1 MAQRRSNALFIIIN
15 VVISLAVALLVITVY
30 SSNQTEE
37 TPRARPTIVLVVT
50 ATSDPNQPL
59 PAAALQGTLDAQAGT
74 VVALERNLES
84 ANAALAQAANSDSQA
99 TPEVSSGNQ
108 PIAQANTGSNPQ
120 ASDPDLPTIDPNLI
134 PALPTR
140 RSGAGGG
147 GDSAIA
153 QAAIT
158 ATPADGCQRYF
169 VQSGDTASTIAARF
183 EVDLSELFV
192 LNGINDRTVL
202 QIGDEL
208 LVPSPTCQQEVPP
221 TETPT
226 AQPTFNL
233 TIVAPTAT
241 LAVVNEDSQVQI
253 VQILNAG
260 DITTEQVEI
269 QNLGGE
275 LNLRGWTLSDSQGN
289 LFTFPEV
296 RLVPGSVIR
305 VSSRVGTNTPG
316 FLYWNQNQA
325 IWQQSETA
333 TLTDA
338 EGVVQSLF
346 TPQTQ
351 IINFGP
357 TATP

>member
-1 MAQRRSNALFIIIN
+1 MAQRRSNALFIVIN

-30 SSNQTEE
+30 SSGQPQEE
-37 TPRARPTIVLVVT
+37 TRARPTIVLVVT
-50 ATSDPNQPL
+50 ATTDPNQPL
-59 PAAALQGTLDAQAGT
+59 PAAALQGTLDAQEGT
-74 VVALERNLES
+74 VVALERDLQS
-84 ANAALAQAANSDSQA
+84 ANAALVQAQ
-99 TPEVSSGNQ
+99 
-108 PIAQANTGSNPQ
+108 SNPASTLPPAAEQ
-120 ASDPDLPTIDPNLI
+120 GNSSVSQPNTSPQSSDPDLPTIDPRLI
-134 PALPTR
+134 PALPTS
-140 RSGAGGG
+140 RSASNTTGNN
-147 GDSAIA
+147 AIVN
-153 QAAIT
+153 AAIT
-158 ATPADGCQRYF
+158 ATPADGCQRYY

-183 EVDLSELFV
+183 EVALSELFV
-192 LNGINDRTVL
+192 LNGMNDRTVL

-208 LVPSPTCQQEVPP
+208 LIPSDTCEEEVPP
-221 TETPT
+221 TETPLP
-226 AQPTFNL
+226 QPTFNL

-241 LAVVNEDSQVQI
+241 LAEIAEDSQVQV

-275 LNLRGWTLSDSQGN
+275 INLRGWTLSDSQGN

-316 FLYWNQNQA
+316 FLYWNQNVA
-325 IWQQSETA
+325 VWQTGETA
-333 TLTDA
+333 TLSDA
-338 EGVVQSLF
+338 EGVIQSLYS
-346 TPQTQ
+346 PQTQ